1 MNKMIS
7 AILVGSISLG
17 GLSLAVASDDEYR
30 GKYCNYGKDG
40 GHKMGHYKKGHYLK
54 GIEYR
59 MQRMMRHLDLSD
71 EQTSKVKTVFESYRE
86 QLSSLRSKMKDNRMA
101 LRENMHADTQD
112 TAVIETLA
120 KKQGELKTQKIL
132 IKAKIKSAINKILNK
147 EQREKMKT
155 IRAKRGQGRHGMHH
169 HHD

>member
-7 AILVGSISLG
+7 AILVGSITLG

-30 GKYCNYGKDG
+30 GKHQGKYCKHGKG
-40 GHKMGHYKKGHYLK
+40 GDHKMGHHKKGM
-54 GIEYR
+54 EQR
-59 MQRMMRHLDLSD
+59 MQRMMHRLDLND
-71 EQTSKVKTVFESYRE
+71 EQTSKVSAVFDKHRT
-86 QLSSLRSKMKDNRMA
+86 QFNSLRSKMKSNRVA

-112 TAVIETLA
+112 MAVIEKLA

-147 EQREKMKT
+147 EQREKMKN
-155 IRAKRGQGRHGMHH
+155 IRAKRSQRRHGIHE
-169 HHD
+169 

>member
-7 AILVGSISLG
+7 AILVGSMTLG

-30 GKYCNYGKDG
+30 GKHQGKYCNHSG
-40 GHKMGHYKKGHYLK
+40 GDKHKSGYYKKGM
-54 GIEYR
+54 EQR
-59 MQRMMRHLDLSD
+59 MQRMMRHLDLSE
-71 EQTSKVKTVFESYRE
+71 EQTSKVKAVFESNKA
-86 QLSSLRSKMKDNRMA
+86 QLSALRSEMKSNRMA
-101 LRENMHADTQD
+101 LRANMHADTQD
-112 TAVIETLA
+112 MVAIETLA

-132 IKAKIKSAINKILNK
+132 IKAKIKSAINNILSN

-155 IRAKRGQGRHGMHH
+155 LREKRGQGHHGMRR

>member
-7 AILVGSISLG
+7 AILVGSMTLG

-30 GKYCNYGKDG
+30 GKYQGKYCKHG
-40 GHKMGHYKKGHYLK
+40 GDEYKSGHHKKGM
-54 GIEYR
+54 EQR

-71 EQTSKVKTVFESYRE
+71 EQTSKVSAVFEQYRT
-86 QLSSLRSKMKDNRMA
+86 QLSSLRSEMKNNRMA
-101 LRENMHADTQD
+101 LRGNMHADTQD
-112 TAVIETLA
+112 MATIEKLA

-132 IKAKIKSAINKILNK
+132 IKAKIKSAINNILSDD
-147 EQREKMKT
+147 QREKMKT
-155 IRAKRGQGRHGMHH
+155 MRAKRGKGHHGMKR